1 MPASAHD
8 DLVLSIRAALPVDD
22 LARAVGF
29 YEDTFGFTSSVLSD
43 DLQMA
48 WVGCGD
54 QAMLLF
60 AATGDEPPARTSTA
74 VTIAVSDVDMMV
86 DRLRAAGVVFEAN
99 ADAPIVDLDGSR
111 SAWFRDSEGN
121 FIEVSQRP

>member
-22 LARAVGF
+22 LARAIRF
-29 YEDTFGFTSSVLSD
+29 YQDALGFTSSVLSEE
-43 DLQMA
+43 LQMA

-60 AATGDEPPARTSTA
+60 AATGDGPPARTSTA

-86 DRLRAAGVVFEAN
+86 DRLRAVGVVFEPSS
-99 ADAPIVDLDGSR
+99 DAPIVDLDGSR

-121 FIEVSQRP
+121 FVEVSQRP